1 MSLTKAPSTPPG
13 TFLNYPLSLD
23 LDNLNADI
31 AVLGIP
37 YGLPYR
43 SDEMA
48 NDQSLAPDAIRQLS
62 HHPSYS
68 RTHYDWDLGGPLL
81 DNRDVK
87 VVDCGNVTTDLSD
100 LQEHYRR
107 AEQAAR
113 KIFDAGATLVSIG
126 GDHGIPI
133 PVMRA
138 LERDETITLVHVDA
152 HLDWRHNVNGV
163 TEGYSSPSCRSESGG
178 SAVPARPKSP
188 MPAAT
193 VQTSSRLTRCMISAW
208 KKYWIEYLTVDR
220 TT

>member
-23 LDNLNADI
+23 LDDLNADI

-152 HLDWRHNVNGV
+152 HLD
-163 TEGYSSPSCRSESGG
+163 
-178 SAVPARPKSP
+178 
-188 MPAAT
+188 
-193 VQTSSRLTRCMISAW
+193 
-208 KKYWIEYLTVDR
+208 
-220 TT
+220 